1 LCEISHK
8 IFIFILIFQINFL
21 KSNFMLKKVMKIEKS
36 SQDLENEVIYAG
48 LCIHCGS
55 CNAFCPHMD
64 FNLKTGEAYVVDEC
78 SETIGLCYNAC
89 PRSFLPISEIEQK
102 LFGET
107 RVDLAMGVYKDIV
120 QVKSGNKDPILYNL
134 VLSAFESGVVKHFV
148 LSEPKSKKPPVAF
161 PVVVDNA
168 KDAKKYIPDK
178 TMDNAGPLIT
188 GIGKAYLDKKRDI
201 GILGNPCHLQGLAK
215 ILVSDFNTGAERTS
229 LRIAYACSSGGMS
242 GCKYCTD
249 FSGEFSDISYS
260 PWGAPKG
267 SGEAFLIIR
276 TDVGQKVLDYGVKKK
291 LIQITNSKPDL
302 SEMKKFLDKKRK
314 KNFLNLIGRDL
325 ITAKYLKLNIDE
337 LKDVIE

>member
-1 LCEISHK
+1 
-8 IFIFILIFQINFL
+8 
-21 KSNFMLKKVMKIEKS
+21 MKVEKS
-36 SQDLENEVIYAG
+36 SQDLENEVIYSG

-64 FNLKTGEAYVVDEC
+64 FNQETGEAYVVDEC

-89 PRSFLPISEIEQK
+89 PRTFLPISKIEQE
-102 LFGET
+102 LFGQT
-107 RVDLAMGVYKDIV
+107 RVDIAVGVYKDII
-120 QVKSGNKDPILYNL
+120 QVKSGNKDEILYNL
-134 VLSAFESGVVKHFV
+134 ALAAFESGVIKHMV

-168 KDAKKYIPDK
+168 KDAKKYIPK
-178 TMDNAGPLIT
+178 ATMDNAGPLIT

-201 GILGNPCHLQGLAK
+201 GIIANPCHIQGLAK

-267 SGEAFLIIR
+267 SGEALLIIR
-276 TDVGQKVLDYGVKKK
+276 TNVGQKVVDYAIKKK
-291 LIQITNSKPDL
+291 LIEVTNPKPDL

-314 KNFLNLIGRDL
+314 KNFLNLIGREL
-325 ITAKYLKLNIDE
+325 ITAKYLKLNVDE
-337 LKDVIE
+337 LKDIMA

>member
-1 LCEISHK
+1 
-8 IFIFILIFQINFL
+8 
-21 KSNFMLKKVMKIEKS
+21 MKIEKS

-64 FNLKTGEAYVVDEC
+64 FSQETGEAFVVDEC
-78 SETIGLCYNAC
+78 AETVGLCYNAC

-102 LFGET
+102 LFGQT
-107 RVDLAMGVYKDIV
+107 RVDLGVGVYKDII
-120 QVKSGNKDPILYNL
+120 QVKPKNKDSILYNL
-134 VLSAFESGVVKHFV
+134 VAAAFDSGVVKHFV

-161 PVVVDNA
+161 PVVVDNK
-168 KDAKKYIPDK
+168 KDAKNYIPEK

-188 GIGKAYLDKKRDI
+188 GIGKAYLDRKKDI
-201 GILGNPCHLQGLAK
+201 GIIANPCHLQGLGK
-215 ILVSDFNTGAERTS
+215 ILASDFNTGAERTS
-229 LRIAYACSSGGMS
+229 LKIAFACSSGGMT

-276 TDVGQKVLDYGVKKK
+276 TDVGQKVVDAAVKGK
-291 LIQITNSKPDL
+291 LLEITNKEPDL
-302 SEMKKFLDKKRK
+302 SEMKKFLNKKRK
-314 KNFLNLIGRDL
+314 KNFLNLLGRDL
-325 ITAKYLKLNIDE
+325 ISAKYLKLNVDE
-337 LKDVIE
+337 LKDILE

>member
-1 LCEISHK
+1 
-8 IFIFILIFQINFL
+8 
-21 KSNFMLKKVMKIEKS
+21 MKVEKS

-64 FNLKTGEAYVVDEC
+64 FNQKTGEAYVVDEC
-78 SETIGLCYNAC
+78 AETVGLCYNAC
-89 PRSFLPISEIEQK
+89 PRTFLPVSEIEEK
-102 LFGET
+102 MFGQT
-107 RVDLAMGVYKDIV
+107 RVDLGVGVYKDII
-120 QVKSGNKDPILYNL
+120 QVKSKNKEEILYNL
-134 VLSAFESGVVKHFV
+134 LVAAFDSGVVKHFV

-161 PVVVDNA
+161 PVVVDNS
-168 KDAKKYIPDK
+168 KDAKKYIPK
-178 TMDNAGPLIT
+178 ATMDNAGPLIT

-201 GILGNPCHLQGLAK
+201 GIIGNPCHLQGLAK
-215 ILVSDFNTGAERTS
+215 ILVSDFNTGAERTT
-229 LRIAYACSSGGMS
+229 LKIAYACSSGGMT

-276 TDVGQKVLDYGVKKK
+276 TDIGQKVVDEAIKKS
-291 LIQITNSKPDL
+291 LIEITNKEPDL

-314 KNFLNLIGRDL
+314 KNFLNLVGRDL
-325 ITAKYLKLNIDE
+325 LTAKYLKLNIDE
-337 LKDVIE
+337 FKDLLQ